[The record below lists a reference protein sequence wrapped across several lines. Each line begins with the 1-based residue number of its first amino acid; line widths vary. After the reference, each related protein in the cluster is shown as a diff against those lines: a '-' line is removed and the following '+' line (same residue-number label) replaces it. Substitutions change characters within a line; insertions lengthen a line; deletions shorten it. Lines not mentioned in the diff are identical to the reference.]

1 MFWNNKTYS
10 WHWSSIYSLRD
21 ALGYPLREKCR
32 NKEFFLVRIFPHS
45 DRIRWDT
52 YLSVF
57 SPNAG
62 KYVSEKTPY
71 LDTFHAVIYDG
82 DFSFNENPMDMNIW
96 SIEESFLIKKIT
108 KLDEKVVI
116 WKPIHKEGEFI
127 SPISFVLKP
136 PDCFR
141 LILNLKKLN
150 EFLFY
155 VQFKMET
162 INSMLTMITPNS
174 YMAKVDPKDAYYF
187 VPTLPEYQKYLE
199 LFFLRKTLSVYL
211 FTK

>member
-1 MFWNNKTYS
+1 M
-10 WHWSSIYSLRD
+10 
-21 ALGYPLREKCR
+21 
-32 NKEFFLVRIFPHS
+32 
-45 DRIRWDT
+45 
-52 YLSVF
+52 
-57 SPNAG
+57 
-62 KYVSEKTPY
+62 
-71 LDTFHAVIYDG
+71 
-82 DFSFNENPMDMNIW
+82 
-96 SIEESFLIKKIT
+96 IKKIT